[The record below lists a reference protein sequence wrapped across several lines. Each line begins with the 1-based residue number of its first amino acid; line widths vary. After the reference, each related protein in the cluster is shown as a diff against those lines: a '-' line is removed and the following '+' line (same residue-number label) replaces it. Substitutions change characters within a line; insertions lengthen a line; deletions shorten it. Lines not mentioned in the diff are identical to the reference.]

1 MSAAAA
7 VAAGQLILGI
17 IGASES
23 AKAGR
28 KAERLMM
35 EGGALSQWASYANAS
50 DREALGAL
58 NASAITGAAAN
69 TAAGMREVGYANG
82 IEILEKEFQNLQMYK
97 MQSDEELRLHRMG
110 ERWHAG
116 EIRARMSGT
125 GVLVN
130 SGSPMA
136 YLRSEI
142 VKGLQERRFIQT
154 RDAYTM
160 LHMGKDALRGSLLTV
175 KTANINAQITEEN
188 AALQASVA
196 MAEALADAA
205 AMRRQGDI
213 SAAVG
218 VANGQAARSAG
229 YGAALSAIGNALPA
243 ANTLYQSW
251 RPPQYPSTTTATSS
265 AYAPTL
271 FQAGSSYQSDYFT
284 TGKVGF

>member
-1 MSAAAA
+1 
-7 VAAGQLILGI
+7 
-17 IGASES
+17 
-23 AKAGR
+23 
-28 KAERLMM
+28 
-35 EGGALSQWASYANAS
+35 
-50 DREALGAL
+50 
-58 NASAITGAAAN
+58 
-69 TAAGMREVGYANG
+69 
-82 IEILEKEFQNLQMYK
+82 
-97 MQSDEELRLHRMG
+97 
-110 ERWHAG
+110 
-116 EIRARMSGT
+116 
-125 GVLVN
+125 
-130 SGSPMA
+130 MA

-160 LHMGKDALRGSLLTV
+160 LYMASDALRGSLLTV

-229 YGAALSAIGNALPA
+229 YGAALGAIGNALPA
-243 ANTLYQSW
+243 ANQLYQSW
-251 RPPQYPSTTTATSS
+251 RPPQYQSYGAT
-265 AYAPTL
+265 APTYM
-271 FQAGSSYQSDYFT
+271 QAGSSYQSDYFT